1 MMAFSKM
8 PPARLPAVTRAWVKK
23 LPSPKDDPATLAAA
37 VKTRLAIIIILFID
51 GEKKR
56 WPHAHRR

>member
-1 MMAFSKM
+1 
-8 PPARLPAVTRAWVKK
+8 VTRAWVKK

-51 GEKKR
+51 GEKNDGFMAIADEKNCSQNVLL
-56 WPHAHRR
+56 